1 MPAWAE
7 YRMCKDLEIS
17 YIELQDL
24 PTDVRRMWLAFMAGE
39 GQGRKELVDRA
50 KAERNSGR

>member
-1 MPAWAE
+1 
-7 YRMCKDLEIS
+7 MCKDLEIS